1 MKKIIQK
8 IIIKKCFNTL
18 TYLCILICFTQTAF
32 AIKWTYY
39 DLNNDALV
47 NPTTEEIEQQAVMR
61 VSDNGVTQYA
71 LEIQHDFSETWGT
84 GYLENIG
91 NPMPGIGKEW
101 INLDEKV
108 VCSVDGIVQ
117 DVYNLN
123 SRYVAV
129 GFYAQGPPNNKDSAN
144 ALRFDGEN
152 DYVETNNINMSKPNK
167 LTIEFWAKRDRT
179 QATEYLLSHGSDG
192 FKIGFNS
199 SDKAIFNTSN
209 LTLTASS
216 TTDTSWHH
224 WEFVITKKNKNYK
237 GTTGYGYTIKMYCDG
252 IKYGETYVDPNC
264 WQTEHSYVAE
274 EMQEGCYMPDTN
286 NIIEL
291 DELKEDR
298 WGDYD
303 YDSLYKQWNTQCRD
317 IWTSDTKH
325 KYDKHRNSGWYSS
338 NEYEYS
344 FSPFVEEQE
353 SHGWYHFYDGHLSRH
368 PYQVCAK
375 YFYDDSC
382 CRDDDY
388 YCVACYGKGEWHTK
402 AECDKLWFPKEQ
414 TQYREVRNYK
424 PWKDN
429 KYKSRHELYTSTSQ
443 KKQFLKQHIYKT
455 ESRSVTKYYKT
466 SHCENLLYDKN
477 LTLFIGKD
485 SSGKFFKG
493 QIKDIIIKINNSI
506 IANIKCNDGNNST
519 TATDSSKY
527 SHHGTLQNFDM
538 DVCWVIDPK
547 LMKHYVFDSIED
559 RQTVHKFIMS
569 GPAKIVYDWGRQHAV
584 SMNTLPELMSNNVSV
599 QVIDDESQVGF
610 DSAGKYWYNH
620 DSKLILYGNEGTCL
634 QLKGYRDN
642 TINPGELISSNNIY
656 IEKLESPEHISW
668 VYLPFLYEETV
679 TLGMPVILSTLPP
692 EIRAKLKLNQ
702 KPTYTSTHISEQEM
716 IYWNETEKKVY
727 PLRGGESFD
736 LEFEM
741 IETQCKGDKVILT
754 VKTIWPESPH
764 IIHVGK
770 TPPVNLDPSPEDD
783 IHFLGMKHVEN
794 DAHVAVNQF
803 SASEKGRSVLLFAR
817 NFIKDTNPKEI
828 SLNFDGAGYVDIGN
842 IEFGKTFTIEFW
854 ANRSNYANYNI
865 VIGQGTQENNQGL
878 VIGFNHNDQF
888 IFETYGHALST
899 NNTYTSGT
907 WHHFACVY
915 ETDTTNITEKENI
928 SCQNDPNNDAC
939 KWKDN
944 TCYTEGFTPGYD
956 DLNDNSSWNEFH
968 TANRVCGQNIQYKKS
983 IYCDGVLVAQDVINS
998 AYQGYGH
1005 MHVGLTGTGWN
1016 NIGYFQGNIDE
1027 LRIWNSVRLSNEI
1040 ADHKEIRLQG
1050 NEENLL
1056 RYFRFD
1062 RIGSSFV
1069 ENQSANCS
1077 RIGILKNMDPSH
1089 AWQVNTTKQNEL
1101 EPYDIPSKG
1110 LTLVRVVETR
1120 SESDDKIDDIA
1131 NVGNEI
1137 TSIFH
1142 DTHVTHNGYVFFQK
1156 VPYNADIYNPET
1168 LQGSIY
1174 PVNSFHPASDSRDK
1188 ILVIWYKMQDNI
1200 FWPYQPVDYTCQ
1212 WHKTEYRIVIASRL
1226 GSDGKDATGHDQLYP
1241 DISDKDQNYFDPARF
1256 KDIKIYNQPDPG
1268 KPGYNPNEEHA
1279 LVSSSMRNSS
1289 MAPCPQAAYALR
1301 NDINNMVD
1309 PEKFTSKPCVLVQM
1323 FDAVLNKHIMLPYD
1337 VETQD
1342 SQFNYTFHYYM
1353 QAGDPV
1359 VAPFPLNE
1367 VIGATPPPEIF
1378 GKNNN
1383 PDQLC
1388 YWKDHKG
1395 QAWAIS
1401 GSGDSIDIF
1410 DASLISSNTASATY
1424 TIKIQNH
1431 TFINNHYYMVKVT
1444 DSHGVIGYSKFKV
1457 SYNDTEKV
1465 NAAVYVDGSSIAGY
1479 GENTFT
1485 VIINFGLDIQIPGI
1499 DSLSTSNFKLYHY
1512 DSDAH
1517 IKSYFWYPI
1526 QPSFWIDENTPG
1538 NGQGL
1543 VGISIP
1549 WLPNGTISSNEGFP
1563 PEMIQ
1568 YEKAV
1573 EVTYDVVWPDNIPV
1587 LKSGESL
1594 TFPGGEFRADH
1605 TESPG
1610 LPGALGW
1617 ATGQVVFD
1625 SLNPKM
1631 DTNKQFSSYLV
1642 RLVPALVERTV
1653 PLSIDNIPDD
1663 LKPSSGRVDVFM
1675 NRWFFKQL
1683 HSGIKNRLF
1692 YDPTSE
1698 KLGFRGFV
1706 NNKTIGNDT
1715 LTASPPSIFILQPNI
1730 MTDRERQFI
1739 KSIEGA
1745 NSHFKQAVDSLY
1757 AISRNP
1763 KNLNN
1768 NPYTVGLELFKNQLN
1783 TILAKHSPKSRII
1796 NDMYLSW
1803 LGTSLVNSSS
1813 SIIPEI
1819 SFGPGLAVIPNPA
1832 FLDPANNYYQSIEK
1846 GYVTIAEN
1854 NHPDLGALPISLH
1867 IIKVVKDK
1875 VRGAIKVTNSDNV
1888 FDEKI
1893 TLRHS
1898 ADFGA
1903 NADDLIFQ
1911 WRYRESDGIDQATPD
1926 IAVDKW
1932 LPFPDPLNNDGLG
1945 MSEINL
1951 SGAGAVLLVDN
1962 LFFVRYRHKNSD
1974 PANAA
1979 SWSDWAGAA
1988 NSWPGNFQPQL
1999 SEGWVKRV
2007 LNAVNPFEA
2016 RIKNFYNTDSPA
2028 TYVSMIRQAGPR
2040 YEGPIAFNPDKDVI
2054 ENVGLIE
2061 LYQTVLNRA
2070 MDLSINLEQP
2080 ASTSGIT
2087 TALLLAATRISNFYI
2102 LLGNEAYIDALDP
2115 TIGFGTNS
2123 VEYGSLAPTI
2133 FTFMNQVP
2141 DLIDEEIGLLCGRQ
2155 EEGARP
2161 VYNRL
2166 LWNFSKGE
2174 GEVAYALSYNIDD
2187 TNTDG
2192 FINEAD
2198 ARALYPQGHG
2208 DAWGHYLTSV
2218 KCYYNLLRHPHFN
2231 WESRSE
2237 KFSVEGVV
2245 IDIDYFDERK
2255 FAEAAA
2261 AKAKTGSE
2269 IVNLI
2274 YRENYVE
2281 DPDGQWQGYQD
2292 TDKNRAWGVSGWS
2305 KRAFL
2310 GTYFDWVMAN
2320 AILPENDS
2328 EHDGIK
2334 KVDRSTVMDI
2344 LEIASQARQIYQQ
2357 YNNAN
2362 NGINPLG
2369 LSTDVVPFDINPVL
2383 LIPGPAMKTH
2393 FEQVYNR
2400 AVETMDNAR
2409 IIFDHANNI
2418 KNRIRQVANKEQEF
2432 TDQVIDQDREYRN
2445 QLIELFGTPYEG
2457 TIGAG
2462 KVYPEG
2468 YKGPD
2473 YYYYCYIDV
2482 NEVSNETM
2490 PPPSKEMNAFFKP
2503 MDMLYVPGDDG
2514 KTYDDIPSLFTHFFD
2529 SDLEGSAYVNT
2540 DFSGVVEI
2548 TFPIG
2553 THKYS
2558 FQAPPHWGQRS
2569 SPGEIQIALIEL
2581 IKAEADL
2588 QIALAQ
2594 YAGLMG
2600 EIYYTLRVLQG
2611 CTDFN
2616 ASELEINNKWS
2627 GDVESFNMKML
2638 ALRTG
2643 ADLAD
2648 VAADALDD
2656 FADSTAEALPKSVGM
2671 ATDATAPARSA
2682 IKMAAGVASQGIRIG
2697 TFAARVYA
2705 DELESEKEVAAISME
2720 ESLIKAGFKY
2730 EVQQQ
2735 LKEIEGLL
2743 GDEAKTRVNIFQ
2755 KREHMRQVSEKYR
2768 SILSKGLRLLE
2779 ERKVYNARVAA
2790 KTQGSRYM
2798 DMAFRLSRNDALS
2811 KYRNAFDL
2819 AARYVYLAAK
2829 AYDYETNLSDM
2840 DPASP
2845 KSLLTDIVRQRR
2857 LGQYLNG
2864 GYVIGQGGLG
2874 DILAS
2879 LKVNFETLKGQM
2891 GLDSPQT
2898 ETGRFSLRTELFR
2911 IKPDQDNDDL
2921 WRDELKKKRVEDLWS
2936 IPEFRKFCRPFAS
2949 EQKGAQPGIVI
2960 DFSSNITFGLNFFG
2974 WPLSGG
2980 DHAYDPTNFAT
2991 KVRSVGVWFEGY
3003 DNSLLSETPRVYLI
3017 PTGMDI
3023 MLVSDS
3029 IELDSREWNIVD
3041 QRLPVPLPIRNTSLN
3056 NPDWIP
3062 NLDSVDG
3069 PMMKIRKFSSFRAY
3083 HDTGYFDANQMSFE
3097 SRLIGRSVWNT
3108 KWLLIIPG
3116 GTFHFDMDY
3125 GLDTFINQITDIK
3138 LFFQTYAIS
3147 GN

>member
-1 MKKIIQK
+1 MKKIFQK
-8 IIIKKCFNTL
+8 IFIYKSFNTL
-18 TYLCILICFTQTAF
+18 ACLFFLICLTQTSY
-32 AIKWTYY
+32 AITWTYY
-39 DLNNDALV
+39 DINNDALV

-71 LEIQHDFSETWGT
+71 LEIRHDFSETWGT

-101 INLDEKV
+101 INLDEQV

-117 DVYNLN
+117 DVYNMN

-129 GFYAQGPPNNKDSAN
+129 GFYAQGPPNSKDAAN
-144 ALRFDGEN
+144 ALRFDGDN
-152 DYVETNNINMSKPNK
+152 DYVETNNIDINK
-167 LTIEFWAKRDRT
+167 SNTLTIEFWAKRDRT
-179 QATEYLLSHGSDG
+179 QATEYLMSHGSNG

-199 SDKAIFNTSN
+199 SDKAVFNTGN
-209 LTLTASS
+209 LSLTASS

-224 WEFVITKKNKNYK
+224 WEFVIKKRNRNYK
-237 GTTGYGYTIKMYCDG
+237 GTTGYGITIKIYCDG
-252 IKYGETYVDPNC
+252 IKYGETYAIPDC
-264 WQTEHSYVAE
+264 WQTEHAYVVD
-274 EMQEGCYMPDTN
+274 EMQKGCYLPDTD

-291 DELKEDR
+291 EMKEDR
-298 WGDYD
+298 WGDWD
-303 YDSLYKQWNTQCRD
+303 YDDLYKQWNKQCRD
-317 IWTSDTKH
+317 IWTNDTRHKLDRKH
-325 KYDKHRNSGWYSS
+325 NYWGH
-338 NEYEYS
+338 EYEYS
-344 FSPFVEEQE
+344 FSPLVEEAD
-353 SHGWYHFYDGHLSRH
+353 SWGWYSWYDGHDPKH

-375 YFYDDSC
+375 YMYDDSC
-382 CRDDDY
+382 CQDDDY
-388 YCVACYGKGEWHTK
+388 YCVACYGKGEWHK
-402 AECDKLWFPKEQ
+402 KSECDKLWFPESQ
-414 TQYREVRNYK
+414 VRHREVRDYQ
-424 PWKDN
+424 PWEDAKDRD
-429 KYKSRHELYTSTSQ
+429 RHELNYDYYDR
-443 KKQFLKQHIYKT
+443 KQFLKRHIYKT
-455 ESRSVTKYYKT
+455 ESRPITKYYYT
-466 SHCENLLYDKN
+466 SHCKNLLYDKN
-477 LTLFIGKD
+477 SILYIGKD
-485 SSGKFFKG
+485 SSGNYFKG
-493 QIKDIIIKINNSI
+493 QIKDIIIKRNNTI
-506 IANIKCNDGNNST
+506 IASYKFNDGNQST
-519 TATDSSKY
+519 TAIDSSRY
-527 SHHGTLQNFDM
+527 SRNGTLKNFDM

-547 LMKHYVFDSIED
+547 LTRHYEFDSIED

-569 GPAKIVYDWGRQHAV
+569 GPAKIIYDWGRQHAV
-584 SMNTLPELMSNNVSV
+584 SMNTLPELMSDKVSV
-599 QVIDDESQVGF
+599 QVVDDESQAGYET
-610 DSAGKYWYNH
+610 AGKFWYNH
-620 DSKLILYGNEGTCL
+620 DSKLILSGKEGTCL
-634 QLKGYRDN
+634 QLNGYRDSN
-642 TINPGELISSNNIY
+642 NIDPTELISSNKKY
-656 IEKLESPEHISW
+656 IEKLEGPETISW

-679 TLGMPVILSTLPP
+679 TLGTPVMLSTLPP
-692 EIRAKLKLNQ
+692 EIMAKLKRNQ

-716 IYWNETEKKVY
+716 IFWNETEKKVY
-727 PLRGGESFD
+727 PLRGGETFD
-736 LEFEM
+736 LEFDM
-741 IETQCKGDKVILT
+741 VETQCKGDKVILT
-754 VKTIWPESPH
+754 VKTIWPDSPH

-794 DAHVAVNQF
+794 DANVIVNKF

-817 NFIKDTNPKEI
+817 NYIKDSDPKEI
-828 SLNFDGAGYVDIGN
+828 SLNFDGDGYVDIGN
-842 IEFGKTFTIEFW
+842 IEFGKNFTIEFW
-854 ANRSNYANYNI
+854 ANRSNYNNYNI
-865 VIGQGTQENNQGL
+865 VIGQGIPENNQGL
-878 VIGFNHNDQF
+878 VIGFSHNDNF
-888 IFETYGHALST
+888 IFETYGNALST
-899 NNTYTSGT
+899 NDTYTSGT

-915 ETDTTNITEKENI
+915 ETDISGITEKEEF

-939 KWKDN
+939 KWKDD
-944 TCYTEGFTPGYD
+944 TCYTQDFKSDYD

-968 TANRVCGQNIQYKKS
+968 TTNRVCGQNIQYKRS
-983 IYCDGVLVAQDVINS
+983 IYCDGVLVAQDVIHS
-998 AYQGYGH
+998 AYQGHGN
-1005 MHVGLTGTGWN
+1005 MRVGLTGSGWD
-1016 NIGYFQGNIDE
+1016 NIGHFQGHIDE
-1027 LRIWNSVRLSNEI
+1027 LRIWNAARIANEI
-1040 ADHKEIRLQG
+1040 ADNKDNRLEG
-1050 NEENLL
+1050 NEENLI

-1069 ENQSANCS
+1069 DNQSTNRS
-1077 RIGILKNMDPSH
+1077 IIGMLMNMDPSNS
-1089 AWQVNTTKQNEL
+1089 WRVNTTKQKEL
-1101 EPYDIPSKG
+1101 TPYDIPSKG
-1110 LTLVRVVETR
+1110 MTVVRVVETK
-1120 SESDDKIDDIA
+1120 SETDNKIEDIA
-1131 NVGNEI
+1131 VVGQEI
-1137 TSIFH
+1137 SSIFH
-1142 DTHVTHNGYVFFQK
+1142 DDNVTHNGYVFFQQ
-1156 VPYNADIYNPET
+1156 VPFNADIYNPET

-1212 WHKTEYRIVIASRL
+1212 WHDAENRIVIASRL
-1226 GSDGKDATGHDQLYP
+1226 GSDGKDKNGHDQLYP
-1241 DISDKDQNYFDPARF
+1241 DVSDNDKNYFDPARF
-1256 KDIKIYNQPDPG
+1256 KDIKVYNQPDPN

-1279 LVSSSMRNSS
+1279 LVSNSMRNSS
-1289 MAPCPQAAYALR
+1289 MAPRPQAVFALR
-1301 NDINNMVD
+1301 NDINIMDD
-1309 PEKFTSKPCVLVQM
+1309 PEKFTSNPCVLVQM
-1323 FDAVLNKHIMLPYD
+1323 YDAVLNKHVMIPYD
-1337 VETQD
+1337 VEIQD
-1342 SQFNYTFHYYM
+1342 STFNYTFHYYM

-1359 VAPFPLNE
+1359 VAPYPLNE
-1367 VIGATPPPEIF
+1367 VIGATPPSEIF
-1378 GKNNN
+1378 GKNHN
-1383 PDQLC
+1383 PDKLC

-1395 QAWAIS
+1395 QDWAIS
-1401 GSGDSIDIF
+1401 GSGESVEVIE
-1410 DASLISSNTASATY
+1410 ATLLSSDTASAEY
-1424 TIKIQNH
+1424 GIKIKNH
-1431 TFINNHYYMVKVT
+1431 TFINNHHYMVKVT
-1444 DSHGVIGYSKFKV
+1444 DKQGVIGYSKFKV
-1457 SYNDTEKV
+1457 SYNDTELA
-1465 NAAVYVDGSSIAGY
+1465 NAAVYVNGSSIAGV
-1479 GENTFT
+1479 GADTFT
-1485 VIINFGLDIQIPGI
+1485 VVINFGLDIKDPGI
-1499 DSLSTSNFKLYHY
+1499 DSLVSSNFKLFHY
-1512 DSDAH
+1512 DSDAP

-1549 WLPNGTISSNEGFP
+1549 WLPDGTISSNDGFP
-1563 PEMIQ
+1563 QEMTNKQ
-1568 YEKAV
+1568 KAV

-1594 TFPGGEFRADH
+1594 TFPGGEYRADN

-1617 ATGQVVFD
+1617 ASGQVVFD
-1625 SLNPKM
+1625 SLNPNM
-1631 DTNKQFSSYLV
+1631 DTNKLYSSYLV

-1653 PLSIDNIPDD
+1653 PLSLDNIPDD
-1663 LKPSSGRVDVFM
+1663 LKPASGRVDVFM
-1675 NRWFFKQL
+1675 NRWYFNQL
-1683 HSGIKNRLF
+1683 HSGIKKRLF

-1698 KLGFRGFV
+1698 ELGFRGFV
-1706 NNKTIGNDT
+1706 NNKTIGDDS

-1739 KSIEGA
+1739 KSLEGA

-1757 AISRNP
+1757 ALSRNP

-1768 NPYTVGLELFKNQLN
+1768 TYTVGLELFQNQLN
-1783 TILAKHSPKSRII
+1783 TMIAKHSPKSKIL

-1803 LGTSLVNSSS
+1803 LGTSIINSSS
-1813 SIIPEI
+1813 SVIPKI

-1832 FLDPANNYYQSIEK
+1832 FLDPADNYYKSIEQ

-1888 FDEKI
+1888 FDEKV

-1911 WRYRESDGIDQATPD
+1911 WRYRESDGTDQATPD

-1932 LPFPDPLNNDGLG
+1932 LPFPDPLNTDGLG

-1951 SGAGAVLLVDN
+1951 GGAGAVLLVDN

-1974 PANAA
+1974 PADAS

-1988 NSWPGNFQPQL
+1988 NSKPGNFQPQL

-2087 TALLLAATRISNFYI
+2087 TALMLAATRISGFYS

-2141 DLIDEEIGLLCGRQ
+2141 DLIDEEIVLLCGRQ
-2155 EEGARP
+2155 EDGARP
-2161 VYNRL
+2161 AYNKF
-2166 LWNFSKGE
+2166 LWNFSKGD

-2187 TNTDG
+2187 TNKDG
-2192 FINEAD
+2192 FIDEAD
-2198 ARALYPQGHG
+2198 ARTLYPQGHG
-2208 DAWGHYLTSV
+2208 DAWGHYLTAV
-2218 KCYYNLLRHPHFN
+2218 KCYYDLLRHPHFN

-2245 IDIDYFDERK
+2245 IDVDYFDERK

-2261 AKAKTGSE
+2261 AKAKTGGE

-2281 DPDGQWQGYQD
+2281 DPNGQWQGYQD
-2292 TDKNRAWGVSGWS
+2292 TEKDRAWGVSGWS

-2310 GTYFDWVMAN
+2310 GSYFDWVMAN
-2320 AILPENDS
+2320 ALIPEKDPDES
-2328 EHDGIK
+2328 HVGIK

-2344 LEIASQARQIYQQ
+2344 LEIASQARNINQQ
-2357 YNNAN
+2357 YDNAN

-2369 LSTDVVPFDINPVL
+2369 LSTDVVPFDINPAL
-2383 LIPGPAMKTH
+2383 LIPGPFMQTH
-2393 FEQVYNR
+2393 FEQVYER

-2418 KNRIRQVANKEQEF
+2418 KNRIRQVANEEQEF

-2445 QLIELFGTPYEG
+2445 QLIEIFGTPYEG

-2482 NEVSNETM
+2482 NEVSAETI
-2490 PPPSKEMNAFFKP
+2490 PPPSEDMTAYFEPMN
-2503 MDMLYVPGDDG
+2503 MLYVPGDDG
-2514 KTYDDIPSLFTHFFD
+2514 STHDNLPSMFTHFFD
-2529 SDLEGSAYVNT
+2529 SDLEGSAYVDT
-2540 DFSGVVEI
+2540 DFSGVLEI
-2548 TFPIG
+2548 TFPVG
-2553 THKYS
+2553 TKKYS
-2558 FQAPPHWGQRS
+2558 FQAPPEWGQRR
-2569 SPGEIQIALIEL
+2569 SPGEIQLALIEL
-2581 IKAEADL
+2581 IKAESDL
-2588 QIALAQ
+2588 QIALAE

-2600 EIYYTLRVLQG
+2600 AIYYTLRVLQG
-2611 CTDFN
+2611 STDFN
-2616 ASELEINNKWS
+2616 ASQLEINNDWS
-2627 GDVESFNMKML
+2627 GEVESFNMKML

-2648 VAADALDD
+2648 IAADALDD
-2656 FADSTAEALPKSVGM
+2656 AADATAEALPTNVGM
-2671 ATDATAPARSA
+2671 SNDATSGARAA
-2682 IKMAAGVASQGIRIG
+2682 IKTAAGIASKGIRVG
-2697 TFAARVYA
+2697 TFASRVYA
-2705 DELESEKEVAAISME
+2705 DELESEKEVAALSME

-2735 LKEIEGLL
+2735 LKEIEALL
-2743 GDEAKTRVNIFQ
+2743 GDEAKTRINIFQ

-2768 SILSKGLRLLE
+2768 ATLSKGLRLLE

-2790 KTQGSRYM
+2790 KTQGNRYM

-2811 KYRNAFDL
+2811 KFRNAFDL

-2845 KSLLTDIVRQRR
+2845 KPLLTDIVKQRR

-2879 LKVNFETLKGQM
+2879 LKVNFDTLKGQM

-2911 IKPDQDNDDL
+2911 IKADNDNDAS
-2921 WRDELKKKRVEDLWS
+2921 WREELKKKRVDDLWA
-2936 IPEFRKFCRPFAS
+2936 IPEFRKFCRPFTS
-2949 EQKGAQPGIVI
+2949 EDEGVQPGIVI

-2991 KVRSVGVWFEGY
+2991 KVRSIGVWFEGY
-3003 DNSLLSETPRVYLI
+3003 DNSLLSETPRVYMV
-3017 PTGMDI
+3017 PSGMDV

-3029 IELDSREWNIVD
+3029 TDLDSREWNVVD
-3041 QRLPVPLPIRNTSLN
+3041 QRLPVPLPIRSASLN

-3062 NLDSVDG
+3062 ILDSLDG
-3069 PMMKIRKFSSFRAY
+3069 PMMKIRRLSSFRAY
-3083 HDTGYFDANQMSFE
+3083 HDSGYFDENQMSFE

-3116 GTFHFDMDY
+3116 GTFHFDKDY
-3125 GLDTFINQITDIK
+3125 GLDTFIDHITDIK